1 MMCGSSQSKLPMR
14 LEKGDHHM
22 SATDQAGLGAEGG
35 DVLATLGDGRV
46 IASDSEAGRASIE
59 FTCSPA
65 MCHSGGVAQGGFVTG
80 WIDAAMAHACIARY
94 TTDYWIATLEVKV
107 TFFRPAT
114 PGVVV
119 AEGWIELPPGA
130 TAPPKRSG
138 TWSATYLPE
147 QRLWQDPCNEKRYTN
162 YLGYVDFADS
172 RVVDQSA
179 LQAIEGVAGK
189 YEAAGKRIKL
199 RHLSHDCH
207 QLLTKAGHLIVDSD
221 DDPDYEIAT
230 DYSIRTGI
238 LAGGH

>member
-119 AEGWIELPPGA
+119 AEGWIE
-130 TAPPKRSG
+130 R
-138 TWSATYLPE
+138 
-147 QRLWQDPCNEKRYTN
+147 
-162 YLGYVDFADS
+162 
-172 RVVDQSA
+172 
-179 LQAIEGVAGK
+179 AGK
-189 YEAAGKRIKL
+189 QTVFTEGR
-199 RHLSHDCH
+199 
-207 QLLTKAGHLIVDSD
+207 LLDDGGTVLAKASS
-221 DDPDYEIAT
+221 T
-230 DYSIRTGI
+230 IR
-238 LAGGH
+238 LVPNRV